1 MFSKVEGTITVI
13 GPEKS
18 RFKDGVTYQYICIK
32 NDIGQEKRIENAV
45 AWNNLAEFISLGNEG
60 EFYFCKNGS
69 NKTLLGVEM
78 SGTYYLAD
86 ESINASLK
94 SLKKKTLLLSIFT
107 MSIAAIAFAA
117 NSALWLV
124 AGIGF
129 TILNTSLG
137 AFMIKR
143 TRRMFSDKALNN
155 LKELGFGTSYKSI

>member
-1 MFSKVEGTITVI
+1 MFSKVKGTITVI

-18 RFKDGVTYQYICIK
+18 RFNDGVTYEYICIK
-32 NDIGQEKRIENAV
+32 NDIGQEKRIENVV

-86 ESINASLK
+86 ESINASIK

-107 MSIAAIAFAA
+107 ISIVAIAYAA
-117 NSALWLV
+117 NSELWIM

-129 TILNTSLG
+129 TILNISLG
-137 AFMIKR
+137 AFIVKR
-143 TRRMFSDKALNN
+143 TRRMVSDKALNN
-155 LKELGFGTSYKSI
+155 VQELGFGTSYKSI